1 MVGVVAGLPALRL
14 RGPYL
19 LLATLGVYFIS
30 QLVWKEFLVHNF
42 GFGGMQVPR
51 PQLPTWTAGLPL
63 IGTDTGQGMVIDS
76 NLRWYLLLLPIC
88 GVIMLFLSNLAR
100 SRVGRS
106 FAAVRERDVS
116 AALLGINVAR
126 TKLVAF
132 AVSSA
137 VVSIAGALSSYFLG
151 ARGEDSFPIQITLN
165 FAIMIVVGGFSS
177 IQGAIFGA
185 LFFVAMPELTSW
197 ARGELP
203 ILRDSDFLQ
212 KNAGAIDLLIFGA
225 LVVLVLVNKPDGLAG
240 IWRDVKGWVRAM
252 AVHDLSAV
260 TASSPTAE
268 GGLEIRGVEVPTATS
283 SPSAV
288 CRCTFPRGFV
298 SVLGANGAGKTT
310 LVRAITGLLPLHRGR
325 IVAGTITLDGRH
337 LETLSSRERVRA
349 GSPRCPRDASCSPTS
364 PWRRTCCAG
373 GHAWRPAAIQRG
385 HRPDLRAVPRLAER
399 RKQTAGY
406 LSGGEQQMVAVGRGP
421 DGQADVPGV

>member
-1 MVGVVAGLPALRL
+1 MVVVAILAAVPWVLSRDVTPPLDFPWSTWGQVVNLAILLALGAAAFNLLVGYTGQLSLAHAGFLTLGSMVVGWLGVKRDWPLLAVLAVAALAGVVVGVVAGLPALRL

-30 QLVWKEFLVHNF
+30 QLVWKEFLVRNF

-88 GVIMLFLSNLAR
+88 GLIMLFLSNLTR

-116 AALLGINVAR
+116 AALLGINVAH

-137 VVSIAGALSSYFLG
+137 VVSVAGALSSYFLG

-165 FAIMIVVGGFSS
+165 YAIMIVVGGFSS

-203 ILRDSDFLQ
+203 IL
-212 KNAGAIDLLIFGA
+212 A
-225 LVVLVLVNKPDGLAG
+225 
-240 IWRDVKGWVRAM
+240 
-252 AVHDLSAV
+252 
-260 TASSPTAE
+260 
-268 GGLEIRGVEVPTATS
+268 
-283 SPSAV
+283 
-288 CRCTFPRGFV
+288 
-298 SVLGANGAGKTT
+298 
-310 LVRAITGLLPLHRGR
+310 
-325 IVAGTITLDGRH
+325 
-337 LETLSSRERVRA
+337 
-349 GSPRCPRDASCSPTS
+349 
-364 PWRRTCCAG
+364 
-373 GHAWRPAAIQRG
+373 
-385 HRPDLRAVPRLAER
+385 
-399 RKQTAGY
+399 
-406 LSGGEQQMVAVGRGP
+406 
-421 DGQADVPGV
+421 

>member
-1 MVGVVAGLPALRL
+1 MRAASGWIPHRQPHAVLRRVTTDYRDEIGVLPTSSSRQWAVVTVAILAAVPWVLSRDINPPLDFPWSTWGQVINLAILLALGAAAFNLLVGYTGQLSLAHAGFLTLGSMVVGWLGVKRHWPLLAVLAVAAVAGVVVGVVAGLPALRL

-63 IGTDTGQGMVIDS
+63 IGTETGQGMVIDS

-88 GVIMLFLSNLAR
+88 GVIMLFLSNLTR

-165 FAIMIVVGGFSS
+165 YAIMIVVGGFSS

-240 IWRDVKGWVRAM
+240 IWRDVKGWFARW
-252 AVHDLSAV
+252 
-260 TASSPTAE
+260 P
-268 GGLEIRGVEVPTATS
+268 
-283 SPSAV
+283 
-288 CRCTFPRGFV
+288 F
-298 SVLGANGAGKTT
+298 TT
-310 LVRAITGLLPLHRGR
+310 
-325 IVAGTITLDGRH
+325 
-337 LETLSSRERVRA
+337 
-349 GSPRCPRDASCSPTS
+349 
-364 PWRRTCCAG
+364 
-373 GHAWRPAAIQRG
+373 
-385 HRPDLRAVPRLAER
+385 
-399 RKQTAGY
+399 
-406 LSGGEQQMVAVGRGP
+406 
-421 DGQADVPGV
+421 